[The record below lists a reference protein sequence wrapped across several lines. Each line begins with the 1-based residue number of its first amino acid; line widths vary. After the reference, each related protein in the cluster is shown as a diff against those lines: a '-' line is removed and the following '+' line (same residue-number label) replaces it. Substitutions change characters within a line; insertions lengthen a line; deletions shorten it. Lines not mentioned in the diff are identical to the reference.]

1 MLAHRIRYHC
11 NYAMG
16 KYKYKYSQVV
26 VNVAEDPLRHLQD
39 VTDGHNMSD
48 LEVSLYH
55 KNQHRHSSVREKC
68 TEDKLYFLVAPPRP
82 FFDMS
87 LV

>member
-1 MLAHRIRYHC
+1 M
-11 NYAMG
+11 
-16 KYKYKYSQVV
+16 
-26 VNVAEDPLRHLQD
+26 RHLQD

-48 LEVSLYH
+48 SEASLYH

-68 TEDKLYFLVAPPRP
+68 TEDKLYFLVSPPRP